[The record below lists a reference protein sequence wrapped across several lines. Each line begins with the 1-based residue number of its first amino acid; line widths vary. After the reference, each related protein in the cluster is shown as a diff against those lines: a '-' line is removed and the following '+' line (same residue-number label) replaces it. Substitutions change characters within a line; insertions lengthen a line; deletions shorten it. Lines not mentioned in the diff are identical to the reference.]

1 MVSISGAFDMPAT
14 VVDMRKAVFGVYD
27 WYVLRKFKNICRQH
41 RFKMQNEDPQ
51 LFSDGVE
58 NA

>member
-1 MVSISGAFDMPAT
+1 MPAT